1 MTGND
6 SARADF
12 LAALGRLR
20 QSKPTHPDLIVMA
33 EKGLLKISPAS
44 VAKEARRSR
53 TLIGMEGCKYPDIR
67 REVLASK
74 DQSPLQIKRSQALK
88 AMSDEVKRLKS
99 AIQVKDT
106 ALAVARLK
114 IAELERRLQEHEP
127 LDPKV
132 VPIRRSR
139 QGS

>member
-1 MTGND
+1 
-6 SARADF
+6 
-12 LAALGRLR
+12 
-20 QSKPTHPDLIVMA
+20 MA

-88 AMSDEVKRLKS
+88 AMSGEVKRLKS

-139 QGS
+139 KGS

>member
-1 MTGND
+1 MTD
-6 SARADF
+6 VDRVRADF
-12 LAALGRLR
+12 FAALGRLR
-20 QSKPTHPDLIVMA
+20 QGKPTNPDLIRLA
-33 EKGLLKISPAS
+33 EKGLLKITPAS
-44 VAKEARRSR
+44 LAKEARRSR
-53 TLIGMEGCKYPDIR
+53 TLIGMEDCKYPDVR

-74 DQSPLQIKRSQALK
+74 DQSPLQLKRSQALK
-88 AMSDEVKRLKS
+88 ALADEVRRLKD

-132 VPIRRSR
+132 VPIRQKKR
-139 QGS
+139 